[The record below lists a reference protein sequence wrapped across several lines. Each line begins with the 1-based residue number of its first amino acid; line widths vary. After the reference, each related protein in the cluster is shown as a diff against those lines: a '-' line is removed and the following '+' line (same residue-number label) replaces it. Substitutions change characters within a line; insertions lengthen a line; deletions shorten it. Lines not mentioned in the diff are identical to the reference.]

1 MGKFCT
7 NCGYKLE
14 ENASFCT
21 NCGTKVNA
29 DTETGKS
36 ILETIKEK
44 SDNYTNTGTE
54 LNIRNARKIIKDV
67 AGSSDVNNK
76 ISSTL
81 TKHNVNVKDG
91 AKIKAVINSELNS
104 GKITENEVDTRLGE
118 LIENF
123 DTKTVEVNAALK
135 QLDEFFESE
144 EVQKKIREYDLKEK
158 KKKKMKKDIKKE
170 IEKGLIMKEEVPKK
184 VLEKIEYEYN
194 KEVEMGISGYDF
206 SCTMYEV
213 RQGTFG
219 QKEDVVKGYCFIE
232 KDKIKIKKLS
242 SWMKSDK
249 GNKIIP
255 FSNINAID
263 YDKASGFHITSSIVI
278 GISGVPP
285 VVLRHTTEEDFKL
298 VHQAWLDYNNPNN
311 KEQSVEKVIVEPQVS
326 VADELMKYGEL
337 YEKGL
342 LTEEEFNAMKKK
354 LLGL

>member
-1 MGKFCT
+1 MAKFCT
-7 NCGYKLE
+7 NCGSELE
-14 ENASFCT
+14 KDASFCT
-21 NCGTKVNA
+21 NCGTSVTNRENK
-29 DTETGKS
+29 KS
-36 ILETIKEK
+36 ILKDIKEK
-44 SDNYTNTGTE
+44 SDNYTKNGTE
-54 LNIRNARKIIKDV
+54 INIKNARKIFKDM
-67 AGSSDVNNK
+67 SSSSEINEK
-76 ISSTL
+76 ISARL
-81 TKHNVNVKDG
+81 NKEKILNKDG
-91 AKIKAVINSELNS
+91 SKIRAVIKSEIKS
-104 GKITENEVDTRLGE
+104 GKVSEEEIDNRLTE
-118 LIENF
+118 LINEF
-123 DTKTVEVNAALK
+123 DTETKEINDALK
-135 QLDEFFESE
+135 NLDEIFESE
-144 EVQKKIREYDLKEK
+144 EVQNKITEYLLKESK
-158 KKKKMKKDIKKE
+158 AQKIKKDLKKE
-170 IEKGLIMKEEVPKK
+170 IENGIITKEEVPKK
-184 VLEKIEYEYN
+184 VHEKIDSEYE
-194 KEVEMGISGYDF
+194 KEKEMGISGYDF

-219 QKEDVVKGYCFIE
+219 QKEDVVKGYCFVE
-232 KDKIKIKKLS
+232 KDKITIKKLS

-285 VVLRHTTEEDFKL
+285 VVLRHTTEEDFQL
-298 VHQAWLDYNNPNN
+298 LHQTWIDYNNPNN